1 MLYFNKNKES
11 VEQMLSGV
19 DINNVLAVQQV
30 LTENGVDFASIR
42 VFEDNSIEIIHNGDH
57 LLLGPCGGVNGL
69 KGKWVKYDSFDY
81 DLDEFDEV
89 LKDEISTILSGNVDV
104 VNLGN

>member
-42 VFEDNSIEIIHNGDH
+42 VFEDNSIEMRHSKNQ
-57 LLLGPCGGVNGL
+57 
-69 KGKWVKYDSFDY
+69 K
-81 DLDEFDEV
+81 
-89 LKDEISTILSGNVDV
+89 ILTVRSRESSIFTTC
-104 VNLGN
+104 L